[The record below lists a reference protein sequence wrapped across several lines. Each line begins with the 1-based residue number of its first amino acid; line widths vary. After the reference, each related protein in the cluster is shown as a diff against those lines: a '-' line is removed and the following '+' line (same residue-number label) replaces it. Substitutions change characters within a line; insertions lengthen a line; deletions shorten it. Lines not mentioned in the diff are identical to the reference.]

1 MSSFANFFRQQL
13 NEMLESTVPAEE
25 LTAVRQKVR
34 RDTLRKLKQIIGEK
48 AALEVEQH
56 ANMFTG
62 DWIKQYPATDSF
74 GRSSGGAR
82 FVSVHHI
89 AGQFRVLAHFD

>member
-1 MSSFANFFRQQL
+1 MSNFVNFFRQQL
-13 NEMLESTVPAEE
+13 NEILESTVPAEE
-25 LTAVRQKVR
+25 LTIVRQKVR

-62 DWIKQYPATDSF
+62 DWTKQYPATDSF
-74 GRSSGGAR
+74 SRLSGGAHS
-82 FVSVHHI
+82 VSVHHI
-89 AGQFRVLAHFD
+89 AGQFRVLALFD